1 MRQALA
7 RTIGPRGANVPKLQ
21 PGAQIEF
28 IPAPTQ
34 GWDTETP
41 IAELPQTRA
50 RSFDNW
56 VPRGTTIA
64 IRKGYSDHVTG
75 VGHPVETLMPYSSGT
90 AQKLFA
96 AASSAIYDVSSPGAV
111 GAAAVTSLTNAR
123 FSHVNFTTSGGSF
136 LWVCNGADDPRHYNG
151 TTWATPTLNMTTF
164 ADNDIKHVFAF
175 KERLYFVFKDSLTF
189 GYLPVQS
196 IAGTVANFPLGA
208 VFNFGGELIAGGT
221 LSRDGGDGMD
231 DFAVFLTSEGEIAV
245 YQGFNPGSASEW
257 ELVGV
262 YYIGEP
268 VGDRPII
275 EIGNDLAVIT
285 RRGVMSV
292 LRTMAGGADKDRD
305 YFAQV
310 STPLRSALSTGAG
323 FTGWE
328 GLIVPGEG
336 LLLVN
341 APMSTETAHQYI
353 RDLGTSAPGR
363 FTGWNFE
370 TFEIYNGECYAGT
383 SDGRVVTCFD
393 GNDDDDADITA
404 AAAGAWTIAGY
415 GGIKTLLEI
424 RPVLTTA
431 TSAVMRIVGRADFRD
446 SPPLG
451 AWPQSTITNA
461 LIWGSGIWG
470 TNLWGGEDAT
480 TRGWRAI
487 SGEGQNISLVYEAR
501 SNQSQMELNGFNLRY
516 SRGGQI

>member
-1 MRQALA
+1 MRAALA
-7 RTIGPRGANVPKLQ
+7 RKPQSRWANQ
-21 PGAQIEF
+21 PGFGAKIEF
-28 IPAPTQ
+28 LPAPTQ

-50 RSFDNW
+50 RVFDNW
-56 VPRGTTIA
+56 VSRGTAIA

-75 VGHPVETLMPYSSGT
+75 VGSPVETLMAYSSGV

-96 AASSAIYDVSSPGAV
+96 AADDSIYDVSSPGAV
-111 GAAAVTSLTNAR
+111 GAASLGSLSNAR
-123 FSHVNFTTSGGSF
+123 FSYVNFTTSGGSF
-136 LWVCNGADDPRHYNG
+136 LWICNGVDDPAHYNG
-151 TTWATPTLNMTTF
+151 STWANPSLSMTTF
-164 ADNDIKHVFAF
+164 ADNDIKYVFAF
-175 KERLYFVFKDSLTF
+175 KERLFFIFKDSLTF
-189 GYLPVQS
+189 GYLPVQN
-196 IAGTVANFPLGA
+196 IAGTVSNFPLGA
-208 VFNFGGELIAGGT
+208 VFNYGGELVAGGT

-245 YQGFNPGSASEW
+245 YQGFNPASASEW
-257 ELVGV
+257 ALVGV

-292 LRTMAGGADKDRD
+292 LRTMAGAADKDRD
-305 YFAQV
+305 YFSQV
-310 STPLRSALSTGAG
+310 ATPLRAALSAGAG
-323 FTGWE
+323 FSGWE
-328 GLIVPGEG
+328 GMIVPSEG
-336 LLLVN
+336 LMIVN
-341 APMSTETAHQYI
+341 APMTGATAHQYV
-353 RDLGTSAPGR
+353 RDLATSAPGR

-370 TFEIYNGECYAGT
+370 TFEVFNGECYAGT

-393 GNDDDDADITA
+393 GYDDDGDDITA
-404 AAAGAWTIAGY
+404 AAAGAWTLAGY
-415 GGIKTLLEI
+415 PGVKTLMEV
-424 RPVLTTA
+424 RPVLTTT
-431 TSAVMRIVGRADFRD
+431 TSAVMRIVGRADFRE

-461 LIWGSGIWG
+461 LIWGTGIWG
-470 TNLWGGEDAT
+470 TNLWGGEDST
-480 TRGWRAI
+480 TRQWRAI

-516 SRGGQI
+516 GIGGQV